1 MTSGVVFERHDPN
14 DERNMRETLSFNLLS
29 ISILERE
36 RERVLKVAENRIDIR
51 NI

>member
-36 RERVLKVAENRIDIR
+36 RVLKVAENRIDIR